1 MTEYHYDDY
10 RVTLDSNDSSK
21 NTASDIQG
29 YPLDIQ
35 LDPRWPG
42 LSADPH
48 KVRADHDKM
57 NALADQI
64 DQMVRDLQGGG
75 SGTPGSIVSASSQA
89 RYGPDT
95 WFAAKSLKSAS
106 DQVAV
111 TVSDYGKEL
120 LTNLLKAS
128 SAIREAIGNYQQADQ
143 ASQQAA
149 QTQDQSLQAG
159 SQPRNLG

>member
-1 MTEYHYDDY
+1 VTEYSYDDY

-35 LDPRWPG
+35 LDPSWPG
-42 LSADPH
+42 LSVDPN

-64 DQMVRDLQGGG
+64 DQMVQNLQDGG

-106 DQVAV
+106 DQVAT
-111 TVSDYGKEL
+111 TVSKYSQDL
-120 LTNLLKAS
+120 LANLQAAS
-128 SAIREAIGNYQQADQ
+128 AAIRQAAGTYQQADRT
-143 ASQQAA
+143 SQQAA
-149 QTQDQSLQAG
+149 QTQDQNLQAG
-159 SQPRNLG
+159 SQPRNFG